1 MPTTQKTNKT
11 QDRQAEIVAEIIRQ
25 IEEGA
30 AEWNM
35 PWRVLA
41 DVMMPAN
48 ALTKKFYKGS
58 NNLWL
63 SMVAYAHGYPTGYW
77 ATYKQWAELGAQVRK
92 GEHGTFGV
100 KWSAVVDRKTKGT
113 EDEKVILIP
122 NGFTVFNAAQVDGW
136 TPPEMEPGKSNTIEE
151 CDRFFTA
158 LGADVVYGGGR
169 AAYMQGL
176 DRIVC
181 PEFGAFTDPA
191 AFYSTLAHEHIHWT
205 GRSSRLDRTFGKRF
219 GDEAYALEELVAELG
234 AAFLCAHLGISQAPR
249 PDHASYLDHWLK
261 VLKADPSA
269 LFTAASK
276 AQAAVDF
283 LLEKGGRA
291 EEPQVS
297 EEDSPQ
303 MACI

>member
-11 QDRQAEIVAEIIRQ
+11 QDRQAEIVAEFVRQ

-30 AEWNM
+30 GEWHM
-35 PWRVLA
+35 PWQVLA
-41 DVMMPAN
+41 DVMMPVN
-48 ALTKKFYKGS
+48 ASTGKPYKGS

-63 SMVAYAHGYPTGYW
+63 GMVAFARSYSTGYW
-77 ATYKQWAELGAQVRK
+77 ATYKQWTELGAQVRK

-100 KWSAVVDRKTKGT
+100 KWSPVVDRKTKGT
-113 EDEKVILIP
+113 EDEKLVLIP
-122 NGFTVFNAAQVDGW
+122 SGFTVFNAAQVDGW
-136 TPPEMEPGKSNTIEE
+136 TPPVIEE
-151 CDRFFTA
+151 RTGPGIDSTCERFFA
-158 LGADVVYGGGR
+158 NIGAEVVYGGSR
-169 AAYMQGL
+169 AAYMLGL

-181 PEFGAFTDPA
+181 PEVSLFDDTE

-219 GDEAYALEELVAELG
+219 GDQAYAMEELVAELG

-249 PDHASYLDHWLK
+249 PDHASYLANWLK
-261 VLKADPSA
+261 VLKAEPSA

-283 LLEKGGRA
+283 LLGTAGWNVENV
-291 EEPQVS
+291 EENV
-297 EEDSPQ
+297 PQ
-303 MACI
+303 MACV